1 MLSSR
6 SRMQWLTTAMVA
18 SALLAF
24 AVVLV
29 RTAWVNEDAYITF
42 RTIDNWLN
50 GYGLRWNIN
59 ERVQAFTNP
68 LWMFLMS
75 AVVFV
80 TREYFF
86 TAIVSSMVV
95 SLAAVGLVAFRIARS
110 TGLALLAVAALLSS
124 RAFVDYSTSGLENP
138 LTHVLL
144 AAFALLLF
152 RLQWPPKVL
161 FMMSCTAALAML
173 NRMDTILFFAP
184 ALVYVW
190 LSERTLRA
198 TLIMAAG
205 FLPFVLWEGFSLV
218 YYGFLV
224 PNTAFAKLG
233 SGIDNGLMLWQGL
246 YYYAYTLRNDPITLP
261 IIALGVAAAFAA
273 RRGREIALALG
284 VLLYLAYIIKIGGDF
299 MGGRF
304 FAAPLFAAVMLA
316 ARAGRFASAWRA
328 IPAAALVIWVCTW
341 APNPPFLTG
350 AQFGKDTRGFKD
362 AHGIADE
369 RRFYYQSSGLL
380 QWRAD
385 RPMPSHRFADEG
397 RKYAASKR
405 ENAEVHGSVGYRGL
419 FAGPRTH
426 IVDYYALADPLL
438 ARLPANYKPT
448 WRIGHFT
455 RHVPQNYVQS
465 AATGTNQLT
474 DPNLAA
480 YYDKLLLVTRGP
492 LWSAA
497 RWRAIVDLNLGR
509 ADKLID
515 VDFYRFPLLVRMKA
529 SDVATPKKA
538 GLKANDRGLKK
549 FRAPGIGVAFDA
561 PQHATTLELSL
572 LDHQAYRLLL
582 MQGTTIA
589 GDYLLPAEPKPKQR
603 LIVREVD
610 LPATLAAEG
619 YTDVR
624 LIPLNTKGD
633 HVLGHLRPIGS

>member
-1 MLSSR
+1 
-6 SRMQWLTTAMVA
+6 MVA

-29 RTAWVNEDAYITF
+29 RTAWVNDDAYITF

-68 LWMFLMS
+68 LWMFLLS
-75 AVVFV
+75 NVVFV
-80 TREYFF
+80 TREYYL
-86 TAIVSSMVV
+86 TAIFTSMAV
-95 SLAAVGLVAFRIARS
+95 SLTAVGLVAFRIARS

-152 RLQWPPKVL
+152 RLQWTPKVL
-161 FMMSCTAALAML
+161 FLMSCTAALAML
-173 NRMDTILFFAP
+173 NRMDTVLFFAP
-184 ALVYVW
+184 ALGYVW

-198 TLIMAAG
+198 ALIMAAG
-205 FLPFVLWEGFSLV
+205 FLPFVLWEAFSLV

-233 SGIDNGLMLWQGL
+233 SGIDSSLMLWQGL

-284 VLLYLAYIIKIGGDF
+284 LLLYLAYIVKIGGDF

-304 FAAPLFAAVMLA
+304 FAAPLFVAVMLA
-316 ARAGRFASAWRA
+316 ARAGQFASAWRA
-328 IPAAALVIWVCTW
+328 IPAVALVIWVCTW
-341 APNPPFLTG
+341 APNPPFLSG
-350 AQFGKDTRGFKD
+350 ASFGQSTRGFKD
-362 AHGIADE
+362 ANGVGDE
-369 RRFYYQSSGLL
+369 RRFYYKTTGLL

-385 RPMPSHRFADEG
+385 RPMPSHHFARGG
-397 RKYAASKR
+397 REYAAMNKDL
-405 ENAEVHGSVGYRGL
+405 AKAHGAVGFRGF

-426 IVDYYALADPLL
+426 IVDYFALADPLL
-438 ARLPANYKPT
+438 ARLPAYYKPS

-455 RHVPQNYVQS
+455 RHVPQNYVQT
-465 AATGTNQLT
+465 AATGVNELT

-497 RWRAIVDLNLGR
+497 RWRAIAELNLGR
-509 ADKLID
+509 ADHLID

-529 SDVATPKKA
+529 TDVAAPKKA
-538 GLKANDRGLKK
+538 GLRASDRGLKK
-549 FRAPGIGVAFDA
+549 FRAPGIGIAFDT
-561 PQHATTLELSL
+561 PQHASTLELSL

-633 HVLGHLRPIGS
+633 HALGHLRLLGE

>member
-1 MLSSR
+1 
-6 SRMQWLTTAMVA
+6 MVA

-29 RTAWVNEDAYITF
+29 RTAWVNDDAYITF

-68 LWMFLMS
+68 LWMFLLS
-75 AVVFV
+75 NVVFV
-80 TREYFF
+80 TREYYL
-86 TAIVSSMVV
+86 TAIFTSMAV
-95 SLAAVGLVAFRIARS
+95 SLTAVGLVAFRIARS

-152 RLQWPPKVL
+152 RLQWTPKVL
-161 FMMSCTAALAML
+161 FLMSCTAALAML
-173 NRMDTILFFAP
+173 NRMDTVLFFAP
-184 ALVYVW
+184 ALGYVW

-198 TLIMAAG
+198 ALIMAAG
-205 FLPFVLWEGFSLV
+205 FLPFVLWEAFSLV

-233 SGIDNGLMLWQGL
+233 SGIDSSLMLWQGL

-284 VLLYLAYIIKIGGDF
+284 LLFYLAYIIKIGGDF

-304 FAAPLFAAVMLA
+304 FAAPLFVAVMLA
-316 ARAGRFASAWRA
+316 ARAGQFASAWRA

-341 APNPPFLTG
+341 APNPPFLSG
-350 AQFGKDTRGFKD
+350 ASFGQSTRGFKD
-362 AHGIADE
+362 ANGVGDE
-369 RRFYYQSSGLL
+369 RRFYYKTTGLL

-385 RPMPSHRFADEG
+385 RPMPDHHFARAG
-397 RKYAASKR
+397 REYAAMNKDL
-405 ENAEVHGSVGYRGL
+405 AKAHGAIGFRGF

-426 IVDYYALADPLL
+426 IVDYFALADPLL
-438 ARLPANYKPT
+438 ARLPAYYKPT
-448 WRIGHFT
+448 WRVGHFT
-455 RHVPQNYVQS
+455 RHVPQNYVQT

-497 RWRAIVDLNLGR
+497 RWHAIVDLNLGR

-515 VDFYRFPLLVRMKA
+515 ADFYRFPMMVRTKA
-529 SDVATPKKA
+529 GDVASPKKA
-538 GLKANDRGLKK
+538 GLRANDRGLKK
-549 FRAPGIGVAFDA
+549 FRAPGIGVAFDT

-572 LDHQAYRLLL
+572 LDHQGYRLLL

-610 LPATLAAEG
+610 LPAALAAEG

-633 HVLGHLRPIGS
+633 HALGHLRPLGS